1 MDETAA
7 MNCSFVDCITT
18 AEFLFL
24 HLSDLHHVLLVGMG
38 CWFLISVD

>member
-7 MNCSFVDCITT
+7 MNFSFTDRV
-18 AEFLFL
+18 AAVEFLFL
-24 HLSDLHHVLLVGMG
+24 HLSDLHHILLVGAG